1 MFQLVQIIT
10 TKKKK
15 KKKIDNLDVRKLRTI
30 FTDLKK

>member
-10 TKKKK
+10 TTTK